1 MPELRTFRKRLEKLE
16 DDYMPGYPP
25 MSPITGSHFAM
36 WTQCDLRV
44 GEGAE
49 TMAGIFAEIGGLF
62 GFSADYRPALV
73 DGQVANLV

>member
-1 MPELRTFRKRLEKLE
+1 
-16 DDYMPGYPP
+16 MPGYPP
-25 MSPITGSHFAM
+25 LSPITGSHFAM

>member
-1 MPELRTFRKRLEKLE
+1 
-16 DDYMPGYPP
+16 